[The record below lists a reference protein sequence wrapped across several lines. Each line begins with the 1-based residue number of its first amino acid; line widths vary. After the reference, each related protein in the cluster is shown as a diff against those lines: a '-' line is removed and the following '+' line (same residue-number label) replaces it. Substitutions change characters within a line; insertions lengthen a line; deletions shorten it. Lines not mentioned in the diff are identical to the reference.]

1 MHRGCMPI
9 TLGRPTRRD
18 SAICTCVSLCWMRI
32 TYAARAAR
40 TSACACCVASVLA
53 NAVVKRARFIQEKAP
68 ERTLGVGE
76 KNSITDSLYR
86 SLIRGFPEFSEF
98 SGFSEFF
105 KTVREIVAH
114 LTNTFFFLTIC
125 FIF

>member
-1 MHRGCMPI
+1 MPI

-53 NAVVKRARFIQEKAP
+53 NAVVNRETRAFHSRESAGKDVRGGREEFYYRFLI
-68 ERTLGVGE
+68 
-76 KNSITDSLYR
+76 SIFDPR
-86 SLIRGFPEFSEF
+86 I
-98 SGFSEFF
+98 SG
-105 KTVREIVAH
+105 
-114 LTNTFFFLTIC
+114 
-125 FIF
+125 IFGIF